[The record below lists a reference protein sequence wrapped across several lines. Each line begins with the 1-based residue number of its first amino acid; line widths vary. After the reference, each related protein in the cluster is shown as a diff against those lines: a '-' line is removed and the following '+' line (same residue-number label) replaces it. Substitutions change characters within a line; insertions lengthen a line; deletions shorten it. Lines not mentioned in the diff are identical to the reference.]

1 MVNIMSLCLKVAVT
15 ALALLVSA
23 QHSSAQSIPAV
34 TPNALAAQLQAN
46 GIDTAPGSGKH
57 QTLNCIRGSAKTDW
71 AYHCVASLADGA
83 AGVRATAVE
92 IMIFNDSYD
101 FASRDAQIKAA
112 VVRLNGRWSLDYEP
126 EMSIKGEG
134 RTISLKGA
142 CHQSRGRANS
152 PAYCLLPVARNVL
165 IFSQIAPAEISS
177 DQVTTSQNGESDSF
191 EDMARAGTLA
201 SFGAVAVVKAQQ
213 VPDKINNAS
222 DSLLK

>member
-1 MVNIMSLCLKVAVT
+1 MENIMPQSLMVAVT
-15 ALALLVSA
+15 ALALLVTA
-23 QHSSAQSIPAV
+23 QSSSAQPIPAV

-46 GIDTAPGSGKH
+46 GIDTAPGSGKR
-57 QTLNCIRGSAKTDW
+57 QALNCVRGSAKTDW

-83 AGVRATAVE
+83 PGMRATAVE

-142 CHQSRGRANS
+142 CHQSRGATNS

-165 IFSQIAPAEISS
+165 VFSQVAPAQASS
-177 DQVTTSQNGESDSF
+177 DEIATSQKGESDSF
-191 EDMARAGTLA
+191 NDMANAGTLA
-201 SFGAVAVVKAQQ
+201 SFGAVAVVQAQQ
-213 VPDKINNAS
+213 IPDKINNAS